1 MMNSLHLKRTS
12 TIDVMDNFDRNS
24 NQVGYSSIKNWAEED
39 RPREKM
45 IEKGEQA
52 LSNAELL
59 AILIGS
65 GTTKKSAVELMKEV
79 MDSCENRLSRLGTM
93 SIEELMMFNGIGQAK
108 AVTIKA
114 AAEIGRRRANENIN
128 DLNQIKSS
136 DDVYNIMYPHMRD
149 ITHEE
154 FWALLLNQ
162 NSRLL
167 KKVKLSSGGMTDT
180 AVDIR
185 MLMKEALI
193 VGATQMIVCHNHP
206 SGSMRPS
213 NEDISLTEK
222 IKEASQL
229 LKIRLVDHVI
239 VTDGAYYSFAE
250 KGKI

>member
-1 MMNSLHLKRTS
+1 MDSL
-12 TIDVMDNFDRNS
+12 DNKS
-24 NQVGYSSIKNWAEED
+24 NNGNYSSIKNWAEED

-45 IEKGEQA
+45 IEKGPEA

-79 MDSCENRLSRLGTM
+79 MDSCENRLSRLGIM
-93 SIEELMMFNGIGQAK
+93 SLEELMMFSGIGQAK

-128 DLNQIKSS
+128 DLCQICNS
-136 DDVYNIMYPHMRD
+136 DDVYKIMYPHMRD
-149 ITHEE
+149 IIHEE

-162 NSRLL
+162 NSRIL

-193 VGATQMIVCHNHP
+193 NGATQLIVCHNHP
-206 SGSMRPS
+206 SGSTRPS
-213 NEDISLTEK
+213 KEDISLTEK
-222 IKEASQL
+222 IKEASRL
-229 LKIRLVDHVI
+229 LTIRLVDHVI